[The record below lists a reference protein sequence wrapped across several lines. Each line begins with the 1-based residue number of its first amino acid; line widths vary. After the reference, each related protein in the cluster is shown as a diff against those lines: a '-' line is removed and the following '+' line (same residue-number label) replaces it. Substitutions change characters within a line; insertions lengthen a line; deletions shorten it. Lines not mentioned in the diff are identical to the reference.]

1 MSHFA
6 YVAAAY
12 AITVITLVSLAVW
25 ILLDQKAQKRALEDL
40 QRRGIRRRSETKENS

>member
-6 YVAAAY
+6 YVASAY
-12 AITVITLVSLAVW
+12 FITVITLVGLAVW

-40 QRRGIRRRSETKENS
+40 ERRGIRRRSEMKEKS